1 MTQSRVDVDATGR
14 SVGAAETAAS
24 AGTIAALVGAVPLVG
39 PALVAGCLSCVG
51 LGTAAGLGATRAL
64 PPAWW
69 LAGLAVTG
77 AASTGIE
84 VVRSRRCHRQA
95 QLGTTLLSLAVVAVV
110 AWVATRYG
118 IVPLI
123 DWLSSPDPQPV
134 DGPILP

>member
-1 MTQSRVDVDATGR
+1 MTQPRVDVDATGR
-14 SVGAAETAAS
+14 SAGAAETAAG

-51 LGTAAGLGATRAL
+51 LGTAAGLGATSAL

-77 AASTGIE
+77 AATTTIE
-84 VVRSRRCHRQA
+84 VVRARRCHRQPN
-95 QLGTTLLSLAVVAVV
+95 LGTTLFSLGVVAVA
-110 AWVATRYG
+110 AWLVTRYG

-123 DWLSSPDPQPV
+123 EWLSGPDPQPV